1 MQPVW
6 SSYSD
11 YDTLPPPHILILTA
25 PYFTKIHCSAIML
38 HYVAMDVGIGK
49 QTAASYGPSF

>member
-1 MQPVW
+1 
-6 SSYSD
+6 
-11 YDTLPPPHILILTA
+11 LTA